1 MVPIGFKRDGGR
13 QEEEKGNRKS
23 AVFPD
28 VIGVVSEHVEDL
40 ERSIWS
46 KLELFSVALS
56 KLI

>member
-1 MVPIGFKRDGGR
+1 MFKRDGER

-28 VIGVVSEHVEDL
+28 VIGVVNEHVEGL

-46 KLELFSVALS
+46 KPELFSVALS
-56 KLI
+56 KQI